1 MSLFRQS
8 ILVVTALIASLLVG
22 NLYVSVNN
30 ARDYLSQQMQV
41 HAEDAAT
48 SLAFSLSRAAQEND
62 QALLSSMVDIIFD
75 RGYYRLIEFRDLS
88 GKEIIRREL
97 PVNIEGVPSWFVNT
111 LLLPEPQGRAEV
123 VSGWYR
129 LGELKVISHPGYA
142 YRDLWRVF
150 VEQLQVFL
158 AIALLCYLLVGLGLR
173 FLFRPLKLLELQA
186 DAISR
191 REFPVQEQLPKT
203 PELRS
208 IVVAM
213 NRMVMKLKD
222 LFQEQ
227 VDLSETLHRQS
238 WVDSVTGL
246 PNRRDFDARLDAL
259 TRSERG
265 GGAAALLLL
274 HVDGLQILNDAEGR
288 ESGDDLLAQLADII
302 REQLEP
308 YSEAIVAR
316 RSGADFS
323 VLLPALSEE
332 EVRGFMGLLL
342 GRLRACADVSSGV
355 AYTQALTLKHQLLPV
370 ADLALRQAQGRSE
383 SGWAMLPEGHESGR
397 GLPAVVRQAQEW
409 REFLQDVLTRG
420 LIQLH
425 FQPLVGS
432 DRELEHFE
440 ILCRLPDGDDLLQAG
455 VFWPMLERFNL
466 ALEMDQKV
474 IELVRQACLDG
485 GPNAAQKQSLCV
497 NLSPSSVLSPSFFR
511 WLDQLLADD
520 REFAERLL
528 FEVPETCLATS
539 RDVVQ
544 AFAQMLV
551 SRGAG
556 LSLDHFGL
564 GIRAFSYLQSL
575 PLTCLK
581 VDQSFI
587 RQLPTQADNQFFVRS
602 LVQIARSC
610 DIAIYAEGI
619 ETEEEWKSVLE
630 LGLNGGQGYYL
641 GEPRVHKF

>member
-62 QALLSSMVDIIFD
+62 QALLNSMVDIIFD
-75 RGYYRLIEFRDLS
+75 RGYYRLIEFRDLD
-88 GKEIIRREL
+88 GRQIIRREL
-97 PVNIEGVPSWFVNT
+97 PINIEGVPSWFINT
-111 LLLPEPQGRAEV
+111 LSLPEPQGRAEV

-129 LGELKVISHPGYA
+129 LGELQVVSHPGYA

-158 AIALLCYLLVGLGLR
+158 AIALLCYLLVGWGLR
-173 FLFRPLKLLELQA
+173 LLFRPLKLLELQA
-186 DAISR
+186 DAIAR

-213 NRMVMKLKD
+213 NRMVMRLKD

-238 WVDSVTGL
+238 WVDSITGL
-246 PNRRDFDARLDAL
+246 SNRRDFDARLDAL
-259 TRSERG
+259 IRSEQG
-265 GGAAALLLL
+265 GGSAALLLL
-274 HVDGLQILNDAEGR
+274 HLDGLQVLNDTEGR
-288 ESGDDLLAQLADII
+288 ESGDDLLAQLASII

-308 YSEAIVAR
+308 YPDAVAAR

-323 VLLPALSEE
+323 VLLPALSEG
-332 EVRGFMGLLL
+332 EVRAFMGGLV
-342 GRLRACADVSSGV
+342 GRLRACAEVSSGV

-383 SGWAMLPEGHESGR
+383 SGWVLLPEGSDASAD
-397 GLPAVVRQAQEW
+397 LPALVRQAQEW
-409 REFLQDVLTRG
+409 REFLLDVLANDR
-420 LIQLH
+420 IQLH
-425 FQPLVGS
+425 FQALV
-432 DRELEHFE
+432 DHERVVKHFE
-440 ILCRLPDGDDLLQAG
+440 ILCRIPDGDDLLQAG

-474 IELVRQACLDG
+474 IELVRQACV
-485 GPNAAQKQSLCV
+485 NSEAKAAQKPILCV
-497 NLSPSSVLSPSFFR
+497 NLSPSSVLSPNFFR
-511 WLDQLLADD
+511 WLDELLKSD

-528 FEVPETCLATS
+528 FEVPETCLATN
-539 RDVVQ
+539 RDAVE
-544 AFAQMLV
+544 AFAKMLV
-551 SRGAG
+551 SHGSG

-564 GIRAFSYLQSL
+564 GVRAFSYLQSL

-619 ETEEEWKSVLE
+619 ETEGEWQSVVD

-641 GEPRVHKF
+641 GEPSLHKI